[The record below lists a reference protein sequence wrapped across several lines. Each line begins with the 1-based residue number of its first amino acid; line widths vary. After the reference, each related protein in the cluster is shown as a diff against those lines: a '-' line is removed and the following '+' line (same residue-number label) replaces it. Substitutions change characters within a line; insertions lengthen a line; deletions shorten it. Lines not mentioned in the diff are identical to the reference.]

1 MAGYLMRQ
9 GQPPQGWRNGL
20 ADSVDLMRTTRFKTA
35 AGAGVVFVNRVA
47 FGQRSG
53 WLVQHAA
60 YRSGGRKRRGPVHDA
75 HAHGPGRLDGPG
87 LGAGAGR
94 PDGDLDTRG

>member
-35 AGAGVVFVNRVA
+35 AGAGVFLCRRN
-47 FGQRSG
+47 
-53 WLVQHAA
+53 AA
-60 YRSGGRKRRGPVHDA
+60 RGKGCGRKPVRA
-75 HAHGPGRLDGPG
+75 QLRHGCQPGRRLGMAWRVQNITRAAEFADGSAVHHG
-87 LGAGAGR
+87 DTAG
-94 PDGDLDTRG
+94 